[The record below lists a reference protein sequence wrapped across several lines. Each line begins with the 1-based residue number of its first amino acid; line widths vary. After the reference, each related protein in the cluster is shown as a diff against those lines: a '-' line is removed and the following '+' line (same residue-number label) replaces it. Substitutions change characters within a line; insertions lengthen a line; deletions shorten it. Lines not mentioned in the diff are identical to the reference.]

1 LVPERKNFYV
11 YVFLRSTDSLAGP
24 KYSPYYVGKGKGN
37 RAYSCQ
43 RRGAPRPKDSNFI
56 AFIEEGLTE
65 AQAFAL
71 EKYCIALYG
80 RIDLGTGVL
89 RNLTD
94 GGDGVSGIVF
104 SSETIKRLSEANL
117 GKALPQETKDKISAA
132 MSGRKLSEKTK
143 QLISEGHA
151 RGKYELVS
159 PTGAVYTVTNLST
172 FCQEHD
178 LQIGNI
184 SAVINGR
191 RPHHRGWTG
200 RVVCH
205 CNPRAGLPLTKAA
218 KEKLS
223 KAKEVN
229 RYELTSPN
237 GTIFTTTNLTAFS
250 KEHNLMQSMMS
261 CVVNGKRNTHRG
273 WTGKII
279 ERLS

>member
-1 LVPERKNFYV
+1 LVPERKDFYV

-104 SSETIKRLSEANL
+104 SSETIKRLSDANL
-117 GKALPQETKDKISAA
+117 GKTLPQETKDKISAA

-143 QLISEGHA
+143 QLISEGTCAWQIRTGITNWRCLYSDKFEHFLPRA
-151 RGKYELVS
+151 RFANWKHISGYQWKTPS
-159 PTGAVYTVTNLST
+159 PSWMDRSRCLS
-172 FCQEHD
+172 
-178 LQIGNI
+178 LQ
-184 SAVINGR
+184 SSR
-191 RPHHRGWTG
+191 RPS
-200 RVVCH
+200 
-205 CNPRAGLPLTKAA
+205 LD
-218 KEKLS
+218 
-223 KAKEVN
+223 
-229 RYELTSPN
+229 
-237 GTIFTTTNLTAFS
+237 
-250 KEHNLMQSMMS
+250 
-261 CVVNGKRNTHRG
+261 
-273 WTGKII
+273 
-279 ERLS
+279 